1 MYGSRENEKS
11 FVWSIGISIDQ
22 LFTRKLYYN
31 KVEDVTDGKG
41 KWLVD
46 LEDYKYRGAAET
58 KDIGDILA
66 RMIVKN
72 K

>member
-41 KWLVD
+41 K
-46 LEDYKYRGAAET
+46 
-58 KDIGDILA
+58 
-66 RMIVKN
+66 
-72 K
+72 